1 MSKESSSR
9 LPVEILE
16 EIFSCAVDRV
26 ELHVPEPHCAGSQ
39 SPWNLA
45 LVCRDWWGVVL
56 STPYVWS
63 RISLEVNPDGE
74 TRLNYS
80 ALLSAW
86 NLCLNRSRSH
96 PLTIKFSD
104 RSDDGESRSPSTLFL
119 EPLMEHVQRWETVVF
134 SVSLDTLL
142 PYLSNY
148 PAQFTRLRRLCIA
161 HRNRIFGECS
171 VIGNPVGLFQDA
183 PLLSCVYLFN
193 LPCYRQRLGG
203 VGIPWSQIAHLWIGV
218 NVGIFDDLYDV
229 LKNTPNLVT
238 LYYKITFN
246 YYGSFTLP
254 PLELSHLEQVIWYG
268 VYYGWEDEDPPATSL
283 FFKILTAPRLSSL
296 EVDGVCGDREL
307 EAIQGCLQRSR
318 CSVKSLTLPTLCLSS
333 LLRLTPDIEI
343 LVFENKLDDENYPPY
358 NSFDDD
364 PQAQVELPHLRKVV
378 LGCTFYEAGSV
389 DGPEATS
396 RLFGL
401 LKAPQLSVLEVI
413 YECDDI
419 ELEAIRDFL
428 QRSRC
433 SVKSLKVSSRRLSS
447 FLSFT
452 PDVESLVLPDFDK
465 EILTPLL
472 QKLTFDHSA
481 SACLCLKLKKIVLN
495 FDIPAGPLFNT
506 FIDMLKSRLSAPPNT
521 LDRLRCSRL
530 TELELGN
537 EVPKHMKSWVQKRLP
552 QEPLVITHARQ
563 VSSIDRW
570 DL

>member
-56 STPYVWS
+56 STPCVWS

-80 ALLSAW
+80 ALLRRGTFASTAPVVIHSLSSSA
-86 NLCLNRSRSH
+86 
-96 PLTIKFSD
+96 T
-104 RSDDGESRSPSTLFL
+104 GVMTESRGVRCLLRHAATVSFKLPSSVYPPSP
-119 EPLMEHVQRWETVVF
+119 
-134 SVSLDTLL
+134 
-142 PYLSNY
+142 
-148 PAQFTRLRRLCIA
+148 LCIA
-161 HRNRIFGECS
+161 HRNWIFGECS

-183 PLLSCVYLFN
+183 PLLSCVCLFN

-238 LYYKITFN
+238 FYYKITFN

-254 PLELSHLEQVIWYG
+254 PLELSHLEQVIWSS
-268 VYYGWEDEDPPATSL
+268 VYYGWEDEDPLATSL
-283 FFKILTAPRLSSL
+283 FFEILTAPRLSSL

-333 LLRLTPDIEI
+333 LLTLTPDIEI

-364 PQAQVELPHLRKVV
+364 PRAQVELPHLRKVV
-378 LGCTFYEAGSV
+378 LGCTFYEADSV

-495 FDIPAGPLFNT
+495 FDISAGPLFNT
-506 FIDMLKSRLSAPPNT
+506 FTDMLKSRLSVPPNS
-521 LDRLRCSRL
+521 LDRLRCPRL

-537 EVPKHMKSWVQKRLP
+537 EVPKHMKSWIQKRLP
-552 QEPLVITHARQ
+552 SQYRP
-563 VSSIDRW
+563 
-570 DL
+570 